1 MKKMLFIFPFFY
13 CVQLN
18 AQNQDRAF
26 LDSLL
31 NEVQKTN
38 VDTLKV
44 KLYAKIAYW
53 YLTVDMN
60 KSLLYTD
67 TASAISRKVNWKQGI
82 ASSDIN
88 YGNVYNFKG
97 DYSKAIGYY
106 KKANEIYKELKF
118 KKGMASTVYS
128 LGTAYENLSN
138 YPVAANYYFDALHI
152 NESIPDND
160 LMVANCLGG
169 IATVYFLQKDYIK
182 SLKYSLQTVKK
193 QQSANNQTGV
203 VNEFINIA
211 DTYYKL
217 SDSAN
222 ALKYNLKA
230 LELSKKL
237 NLRFQEGIVYSQL
250 GVLNNNNSSISLE
263 YLVTAQKILEE
274 ISPNFASTIL
284 NRGEIGK
291 AFLRIIKDNKEMPVL
306 ADTRSTLP
314 KTKSDILQKA
324 ESYLQSA
331 IISSKET
338 GDKDK
343 ESSFSADLAE
353 VQALKGNFKGAYLN
367 FKNFHTLNDS
377 LYSQENKNKIAA
389 LESQKTVD
397 LKDKEI
403 QINKLAISDQRKT
416 QVGLVAGLCLLG
428 TIGGLLFWQN
438 RTRKKTNTT
447 LLKLNSE
454 LDEANKIKA
463 TFFGILSHDLRG
475 PIANLVNF
483 LHLQKESP
491 DLFTPEQ
498 ANANQKKIS
507 SSADNLLETME
518 AMLLW
523 SKGQMQHFKPQIKM
537 VAVSSLFEHLQ
548 QFFSSTENV
557 LIGYSQPPGLMVSTD
572 ENYLQTIMHNLTSNA
587 IKVLQ
592 NTPNATIHWLAK
604 QEGNQILLSVTDN
617 GPGVKAEQ
625 VKALN
630 EDNAVVNSKTGFGL
644 HIIRDLAKAIQ
655 CRISLQP
662 GDEAGTTFVLSV

>member
-1 MKKMLFIFPFFY
+1 MKKILFILSFFY
-13 CVQLN
+13 CAQIR

-38 VDTLKV
+38 VDTSKV
-44 KLYAKIAYW
+44 KLYAKISYW
-53 YLTVDMN
+53 YLTIDVN

-82 ASSDIN
+82 ASSEVN

-97 DYSKAIGYY
+97 DYRKAIEYY
-106 KKANEIYKELKF
+106 KKAYEIYKEMKS
-118 KKGMASTVYS
+118 KKGMASILYS

-138 YPVAANYYFDALHI
+138 YPVAANYYFGALHI
-152 NESIPDND
+152 NESIPDNN
-160 LMVANCLGG
+160 LLVANCLGG
-169 IATVYFLQKDYIK
+169 IATVYFLQKDYTK
-182 SLKYSLQTVKK
+182 SLKYSLQVVEK

-222 ALKYNLKA
+222 ALQYNLKA

-237 NLRFQEGIVYSQL
+237 NLKFQEGVVYSQL
-250 GVLNNNNSSISLE
+250 GVLNNNNPSISLE
-263 YLVTAQKILEE
+263 YLIAAQKILEE

-284 NRGEIGK
+284 NRAEIGK
-291 AFLRIIKDNKEMPVL
+291 AFLRIIKENKELPVL
-306 ADTRSTLP
+306 ADTRNILP
-314 KTKSDILQKA
+314 KTKSDILQRA
-324 ESYLQSA
+324 ELYLQSA
-331 IISSKET
+331 VISSKET

-353 VQALKGNFKGAYLN
+353 VQALKGNFKSAYLN
-367 FKNFHTLNDS
+367 FKNFHILNDS

-403 QINKLAISDQRKT
+403 QINQLAISNQRKT
-416 QVGLVAGLCLLG
+416 QGGLIAGLCLLG
-428 TIGGLLFWQN
+428 VIGGLLYWQS
-438 RTRKKTNTT
+438 RTRKQTNTT
-447 LLKLNSE
+447 LLALNAN
-454 LDEANKIKA
+454 LDEANKVKA

-491 DLFTPEQ
+491 DLLTAEQ

-523 SKGQMQHFKPQIKM
+523 SKGQMQNFKPQIKM
-537 VAVSSLFEHLQ
+537 VPVSNLFEHLQ

-587 IKVLQ
+587 IKALQ
-592 NTPNATIHWLAK
+592 NTPGATINWLAK

-617 GPGVKAEQ
+617 GPGVTAEQ
-625 VKALN
+625 VKALS
-630 EDNAVVNSKTGFGL
+630 EDNAGVNSKTGFGF

-655 CRISLQP
+655 CRISFQP
-662 GDEAGTTFVLSV
+662 GSGAGTTFVLSM